1 MARLSEGDP
10 VFPKVADFLAW
21 RPANPFPYYVLAFVP
36 FCIAFAFWWIHPA
49 ITIDA
54 DSERY
59 LTGSPM
65 RTATYPLFLR
75 VANGP
80 ALLETQ
86 LFLLAASL
94 SWLAVYTRRF
104 LPWIA
109 CAALV
114 LAVSSNPYVWQ
125 LQSSIMSEA
134 LTMPLLG
141 LLAGCILGFSVTKRP
156 ALLIAAAL
164 VAGIATTVR
173 PPLFPLILTPL
184 VALWIAS
191 KLPARLMH
199 SAVIL
204 IVFATPVA
212 AERLYSRAVHGSELT
227 SPLGRTLFMKAAVL
241 DAPATAAASSDPL
254 DNKLAQLLNEGFE
267 PARLTIHKARDRDV
281 RYILLSNY
289 EACAWLACVSD
300 IIDGSHM
307 SEAELHPHLL
317 RVAIARLMSNPLGY
331 LELVTTEYHRIWL
344 LHPRKVPAIAGKYNA
359 FLAENS
365 PLPFQAQLGVEGQP
379 TPLAEQKRIFRLN
392 RAAFAALGLLAALM
406 TIGLLFW
413 RRGSLHQAGFA
424 LLIGSQAVLVFGA
437 FVGVGFPRYAMGI
450 WPILISGVL
459 FGMFGSFALFDAP
472 NLSHARSRPRASRGA
487 MGDERTSLVGVVN

>member
-1 MARLSEGDP
+1 MARPSEGDP

-21 RPANPFPYYVLAFVP
+21 KPANPFPYYLLALVP

-80 ALLETQ
+80 ALLQVQ

-94 SWLAVYTRRF
+94 SWLAAYSRRF

-134 LTMPLLG
+134 LTMPLLS
-141 LLAGCILGFSVTKRP
+141 LLAGCILGFSATRRP
-156 ALLIAAAL
+156 ALLVAAAL

-184 VALWIAS
+184 LALWIAPNFRS
-191 KLPARLMH
+191 RLMY
-199 SAVIL
+199 SAAIL
-204 IVFATPVA
+204 IVFATPVV

-241 DAPATAAASSDPL
+241 DAPPTTAVSDDPL
-254 DNKLAQLLNEGFE
+254 DSKLAQLLNQGFE
-267 PARLTIHKARDRDV
+267 PARQTIEKARDRGV

-289 EACAWLACVSD
+289 ETCAWLACISD

-317 RVAIARLMSNPLGY
+317 RMAVARLMSNPLGY
-331 LELVTTEYHRIWL
+331 LELVATEYHRIWL
-344 LHPRKVPAIAGKYNA
+344 LHPRKVPAIATKYNA

-365 PLPFQAQLGVEGQP
+365 PLPFQAQMGIEGQP
-379 TPLAEQKRIFRLN
+379 TPLAEQKQIFRLN

-413 RRGSLHQAGFA
+413 RRGPLHQAAFA

-459 FGMFGSFALFDAP
+459 FGMLGSFAWFDAA
-472 NLSHARSRPRASRGA
+472 NRSGAQPGASRGA
-487 MGDERTSLVGVVN
+487 TQGEPTSLVGIVT

>member
-21 RPANPFPYYVLAFVP
+21 RPANPFPYYVLALVP

-80 ALLETQ
+80 ALLEIQ

-114 LAVSSNPYVWQ
+114 LAVGSNPYVWQ

-134 LTMPLLG
+134 LTVPLLS

-156 ALLIAAAL
+156 ALIVAAAL

-184 VALWIAS
+184 VALWIAP
-191 KLPARLMH
+191 KLPARLMY
-199 SAVIL
+199 SLVIL
-204 IVFATPVA
+204 TIFATPVA
-212 AERLYSRAVHGSELT
+212 AERLYSRAVHGSKLT

-241 DAPATAAASSDPL
+241 DAPPTAAVSDDPV
-254 DNKLAQLLNEGFE
+254 DNKLAQLLNHGFE
-267 PARLTIHKARDRDV
+267 PARQTIHKARDRDV

-331 LELVTTEYHRIWL
+331 LELVATEYHRIWL
-344 LHPRKVPAIAGKYNA
+344 LHPRKVPAIAAKYNA

-365 PLPFQAQLGVEGQP
+365 PLPFQAQMGIEGQP
-379 TPLAEQKRIFRLN
+379 TPLAEQKQIFRVN

-406 TIGLLFW
+406 TIALVFW
-413 RRGSLHQAGFA
+413 RRGSLHQAALA
-424 LLIGSQAVLVFGA
+424 LLVGSEAVLLFCA

-459 FGMFGSFALFDAP
+459 FGMIGSFAWFAANDP
-472 NLSHARSRPRASRGA
+472 TPSRAPRAELRMASGSRLSG
-487 MGDERTSLVGVVN
+487 S

>member
-1 MARLSEGDP
+1 MARPSEGDP

-21 RPANPFPYYVLAFVP
+21 KPANPFPYYLLALVP

-65 RTATYPLFLR
+65 RTATYPLFLK

-80 ALLETQ
+80 ALLQVQ
-86 LFLLAASL
+86 LFLLAACL

-114 LAVSSNPYVWQ
+114 IAVSSNPYVWQ

-134 LTMPLLG
+134 MTMPLLS
-141 LLAGCILGFSVTKRP
+141 LLAGCILGFSATKRP
-156 ALLIAAAL
+156 ALIVAAAL

-184 VALWIAS
+184 LALWIA
-191 KLPARLMH
+191 PNFRARLMY
-199 SAVIL
+199 SAAIL
-204 IVFATPVA
+204 IVFATPVV

-241 DAPATAAASSDPL
+241 DAPPTAAASDDPL
-254 DNKLAQLLNEGFE
+254 DRKLAQLLNQGFE
-267 PARLTIHKARDRDV
+267 PARQTIHKARDRDV

-289 EACAWLACVSD
+289 EACAWLACISE
-300 IIDGSHM
+300 IIDDSHM
-307 SEAELHPHLL
+307 SEAELHPHMF

-331 LELVTTEYHRIWL
+331 LELVATEYHRIWL
-344 LHPRKVPAIAGKYNA
+344 LHPRKVPAIAAKYNA
-359 FLAENS
+359 FLAENA
-365 PLPFQAQLGVEGQP
+365 PLPFQAQMGIEGQP
-379 TPLAEQKRIFRLN
+379 TPLAEQKQIFRVN
-392 RAAFAALGLLAALM
+392 RTAFAALGLLAALM
-406 TIGLLFW
+406 TIALLFW
-413 RRGSLHQAGFA
+413 RRGPLHQAALA
-424 LLIGSQAVLVFGA
+424 LLIGSEAVLVFGA

-459 FGMFGSFALFDAP
+459 FGMLGSFALFDAL
-472 NLSHARSRPRASRGA
+472 NRSDAQPGASRGA
-487 MGDERTSLVGVVN
+487 REDERTSLVGIVT